1 MTNRHCGDEHDMGH
15 VETNSVSSET
25 QEGQPRVTRERGP
38 SQRPSDQLRADARWS
53 TMPLRQI
60 GPPTLRCDWCRD
72 EVDAD
77 FAGRVIRCDCGQ
89 RLSVPARIR
98 VRCGR
103 CSFSHWVRS
112 RELQVERL
120 CASCGQPL
128 VIEDV
133 VLSPLRRHRAQQ
145 FSAAASPGSHGNA
158 GWTMLLLGM
167 ALLAAFMLFSML

>member
-1 MTNRHCGDEHDMGH
+1 MTNRNCGDEHDMGH
-15 VETNSVSSET
+15 IVTKSVSPET
-25 QEGQPRVTRERGP
+25 QETNPRGASERAP

-53 TMPLRQI
+53 TMPARQI
-60 GPPTLRCDWCRD
+60 GPPTLRCDWCHG
-72 EVDAD
+72 EVDAH

-89 RLSVPARIR
+89 RLSVPTRIR

-128 VIEDV
+128 VIQDV
-133 VLSPLRRHRAQQ
+133 VLSPLRRHRPKP
-145 FSAAASPGSHGNA
+145 FSAAGSSGSHGNA
-158 GWTMLLLGM
+158 VWTMLLLGM
-167 ALLAAFMLFSML
+167 ALLAAFMLFSKL